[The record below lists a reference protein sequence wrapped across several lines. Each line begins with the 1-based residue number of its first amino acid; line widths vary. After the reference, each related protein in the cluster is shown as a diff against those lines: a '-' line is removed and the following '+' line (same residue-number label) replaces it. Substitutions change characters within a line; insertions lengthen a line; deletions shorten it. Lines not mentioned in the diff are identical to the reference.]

1 VRRLPATMPESDRLS
16 KGSFASHKDHWIG
29 WLEEYDGPGYYDRAD
44 WNRNA
49 RHIYQHLNNAN
60 MIVWINEA
68 AGESPT
74 KIKLAIREMQRAG
87 SRKQT
92 AAKIARTV
100 LPWERA
106 ATLLFK
112 S

>member
-1 VRRLPATMPESDRLS
+1 
-16 KGSFASHKDHWIG
+16 
-29 WLEEYDGPGYYDRAD
+29 
-44 WNRNA
+44 
-49 RHIYQHLNNAN
+49 

-92 AAKIARTV
+92 AAKIARNKIFS
-100 LPWERA
+100 LGRFRENA
-106 ATLLFK
+106 KNHLFLI
-112 S
+112 